1 MSNNQPPQQRVL
13 NHSTPITVGLVI
25 VILTGVIA
33 NVSYMHTLETNLD
46 EKLRQ
51 YVTKELFDARM
62 ETLSAQIASLRDEIR
77 RAK

>member
-1 MSNNQPPQQRVL
+1 MNNSPVQPRIL
-13 NHSTPITVGLVI
+13 NHSTPITIGLVLT
-25 VILTGVIA
+25 ILTGVIA
-33 NVSYMHTLETNLD
+33 NVSYMHTLEVSLD

-62 ETLSAQIASLRDEIR
+62 ETLSAQITALRDEVR